1 VDDFPAQAAARGRS
15 WPQGGAF
22 VGQSTGARREPARSA
37 ARVGGAFA
45 PEIAFLVGQGL
56 EPGALLQAAAAAER
70 DGLSAEQAL
79 LGEGLLGEEAYYRA
93 LANRLRLPFYRGE
106 IPVAQ
111 SVEADPAIVCG
122 VAPLAPNRAGLRVIA
137 APRAAA
143 IRYLLGKAEAGALPS
158 GLAIASPHMLSDRV
172 RAEAGAR
179 IAEAAAGALEQRDP
193 ALCARSGLC
202 GGQCIALGVFALI
215 AAAAA
220 AVAPETLTLILSA
233 VLWSIF
239 TAAIVLRN
247 LAVAAAGAASRS
259 APLADA
265 ELPIYTIIAP
275 LRGEERI
282 VAELVRG
289 LEALDYPRGKLDIK
303 LVVERD
309 DAATQTALEA
319 LDLPARYEI
328 VIAPPGLPATK
339 PRALNVAL
347 PAARGALVVVF
358 DAEDAPD
365 PDQLRLAAAR
375 FAGDPDVDC
384 LQAALT
390 IDNAGDSWISAM
402 FAIEYATLFDL
413 IDPGLA
419 ALDLPI
425 PLGGT
430 SNHFRV
436 EALRRVG
443 GWDAWNVTEDADLGM
458 RLAFAGA
465 RVGALAS
472 STTEE
477 APADFA
483 GWFRQRVRWQK
494 GWMQTLIVHSR
505 RPLRFARAL
514 GLLRAFA
521 ALALIGGSTLGGL
534 FGPQLFLAAVWRA
547 VSGQLATATAW
558 QIMGDV
564 AIYLLAFS
572 GLMTMAVPGLTS
584 MRRRRIAAR
593 ARILATL
600 PLYYAL
606 ICVATWAALFDLA
619 IRPFH
624 WAKTEHGLSR
634 ARRRPP
640 AAWSIGQGAKRG
652 RPISI

>member
-1 VDDFPAQAAARGRS
+1 
-15 WPQGGAF
+15 
-22 VGQSTGARREPARSA
+22 
-37 ARVGGAFA
+37 
-45 PEIAFLVGQGL
+45 
-56 EPGALLQAAAAAER
+56 
-70 DGLSAEQAL
+70 
-79 LGEGLLGEEAYYRA
+79 
-93 LANRLRLPFYRGE
+93 
-106 IPVAQ
+106 
-111 SVEADPAIVCG
+111 
-122 VAPLAPNRAGLRVIA
+122 
-137 APRAAA
+137 
-143 IRYLLGKAEAGALPS
+143 
-158 GLAIASPHMLSDRV
+158 M
-172 RAEAGAR
+172 
-179 IAEAAAGALEQRDP
+179 
-193 ALCARSGLC
+193 
-202 GGQCIALGVFALI
+202 
-215 AAAAA
+215 
-220 AVAPETLTLILSA
+220 ILSA
-233 VLWSIF
+233 VLWSLF
-239 TAAIVLRN
+239 AAAIVLRN
-247 LAVAAAGAASRS
+247 LAVAAAGDASCS
-259 APLADA
+259 PPLDDS

-282 VAELVRG
+282 AAKLVRG
-289 LEALDYPRGKLDIK
+289 LNALDYPHGKLDIK

-309 DAATQTALEA
+309 DAATRTALES
-319 LDLPARYEI
+319 LELPARYEI
-328 VIAPPGLPATK
+328 VVAPPGLPATK

-358 DAEDAPD
+358 DAEDEPD

-375 FAGDPDVDC
+375 FAADPGVDC

-390 IDNAGDSWISAM
+390 INNAAESWISAM

-425 PLGGT
+425 ALGGT
-430 SNHFRV
+430 SNHLRV

-465 RVGALAS
+465 RIGALAS

-483 GWFRQRVRWQK
+483 AWFRQRVRWQK

-514 GLLRAFA
+514 RPARAFA

-534 FGPQLFLAAVWRA
+534 FGPPLFFAAVWRA
-547 VSGQLATATAW
+547 VSGQIGAATAG
-558 QIMGDV
+558 QIIGDV
-564 AIYLLAFS
+564 AIYMLAVS
-572 GLMTMAVPGLTS
+572 GLMTMAIPGLTA
-584 MRRRRIAAR
+584 MRRRRIATGPS
-593 ARILATL
+593 ILATL

-619 IRPFH
+619 IWPYH

-634 ARRRPP
+634 VMPIRP
-640 AAWSIGQGAKRG
+640 AARSIGQGAKRG
-652 RPISI
+652 RRSRDRRGPAPSACRNAYRAQRRRPSSTPDSPGPAASRRVRRATWRNPLPRRYSR